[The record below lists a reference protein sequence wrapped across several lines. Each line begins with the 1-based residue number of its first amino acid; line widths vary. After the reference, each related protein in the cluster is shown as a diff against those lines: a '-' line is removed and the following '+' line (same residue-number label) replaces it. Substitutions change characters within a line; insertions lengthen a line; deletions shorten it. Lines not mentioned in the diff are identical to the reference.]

1 MKRRSRRPPVRPPIP
16 VKNAGLIRKLLPHLV
31 LSLAVLVYFWNTLN
45 GRSFFW
51 EDILYQYYPF
61 HYFLFN
67 QLRQLTIPVWNPYM
81 FGGMPFLADI
91 QTQVFYPLNWLLAFL
106 STSSQRLVF
115 WIVEFKCILHILLG
129 GVGFYLLMRELRASP
144 LAGLISGMTFAFSGF
159 MIMHIIHLTLI
170 STFAWFPLILL
181 FFYRTLSSRH
191 IRDALVGGMLLG
203 IANLA
208 GHPQMTLHM
217 VYALGFLFL
226 LHIISSWRAE
236 RRLILTTHL
245 PLFLLSI
252 LTGFALAACAYL
264 PSYRFSSFTV
274 RELMTYAES
283 AELSLSPSFLITI
296 FIPKFFGSI
305 TGSGTDTVEFWGNP
319 AAYSYWETAVYFG
332 IIPFF
337 LGIIGIAF
345 SKHRLRWHFALLAL
359 VALLLALGKYTPFYR
374 LTFELLPGFNRFRIP
389 ARFINLFTI
398 AFAFFAGQG
407 IDVLL
412 NSKLPVKRLLIPGF
426 GLLAYAIVFNLALL
440 AGAFNRIF
448 PALNETSIFSNA
460 LKQSLLFVLL
470 VTAAL
475 FFSWLTL
482 RNRGKSSGFAAILLV
497 VSFLDLYQFG
507 HRFNQSSVG
516 PEEFYPR
523 RPFIDQLVQESRTYP
538 FRINARVGQYMVLQ
552 RNEGLLWQLELLEGY
567 TPLKLID
574 YVTFDIPQQRK
585 NNLLNVRYQ
594 IMVDSVNRSTGLVR
608 NPDALPRV
616 WLTDTFVVVK
626 DRREILTRLSE
637 PDFDYRRIAVLEKT
651 PEPLPEPDSLPAGS
665 ITIVQRQPEK
675 MMLHGEL
682 KRATLLMISEIFY
695 PDWRATIDGR
705 PAEILRADYCLRAL
719 ALPAGTHTV
728 ILYYDRQLLNIGLFI
743 SIVTLL
749 AVSAILFIFPRFR
762 NKGSAPHLSST
773 KTHQ

>member
-1 MKRRSRRPPVRPPIP
+1 MKGRSRRPPVRPPIP
-16 VKNAGLIRKLLPHLV
+16 VKNAGLIRKLLPYLIF
-31 LSLAVLVYFWNTLN
+31 SLAVLVYFWDILN
-45 GRSFFW
+45 GRNFFW

-106 STSSQRLVF
+106 SSSSQRLVF
-115 WIVEFKCILHILLG
+115 WLVEFKCIIHILLA
-129 GVGFYLLMRELRASP
+129 GVGFYLLMRELKASP
-144 LAGLISGMTFAFSGF
+144 LAGIISGITFAFSGF

-181 FFYRTLSSRH
+181 FFYRTLSTRH
-191 IRDALVGGMLLG
+191 IRDALVGGLLLG

-226 LHIISSWRAE
+226 LFIISNWRVE
-236 RRLILTTHL
+236 RPFILPTHL
-245 PLFLLSI
+245 PLFFLII
-252 LTGFALAACAYL
+252 LIGFGLAACAYL

-283 AELSLSPSFLITI
+283 SELSLSPSFLITI
-296 FIPKFFGSI
+296 FVPKFFGSI

-332 IIPFF
+332 TISLFLAL
-337 LGIIGIAF
+337 LGIVF
-345 SKHRLRWHFALLAL
+345 SRHRLRWHFALLAL
-359 VALLLALGKYTPFYR
+359 LALLLALGKYTPFYR

-389 ARFINLFTI
+389 ARFINLFTV

-412 NSKLPVKRLLIPGF
+412 NSKLPFKRLLAPGF
-426 GLLAYAIVFNLALL
+426 GLLVFAIVFNLALL
-440 AGAFNRIF
+440 AGGFNRIF
-448 PALNETSIFSNA
+448 PALNEASIFNNT
-460 LKQSLLFVLL
+460 LRQSLLFILL
-470 VTAAL
+470 VTGAL
-475 FFSWLTL
+475 LFSWLTL
-482 RNRGKSSGFAAILLV
+482 RNRRKSSGFASILIVL
-497 VSFLDLYQFG
+497 SFLDLYQFG

-523 RPFIDQLVQESRTYP
+523 RPFIDQLIQESRTSP
-538 FRINARVGQYMVLQ
+538 FRINARSGQYMILQ

-567 TPLKLID
+567 TPLKLTD

-594 IMVDSVNRSTGLVR
+594 IVVDSVKHTAGLVV

-616 WLTDTFVVVK
+616 WLTDTFVVVN
-626 DRREILTRLSE
+626 DRREILARLSD
-637 PDFDYRRIAVLEKT
+637 PNFDYRRIAILEKV

-675 MMLHGEL
+675 LTLRAEL
-682 KRATLLMISEIFY
+682 KRTALLMISEIFY
-695 PDWRATIDGR
+695 PDWRATIDGQ

-719 ALPAGTHTV
+719 SLPAGTHTV
-728 ILYYDRQLLNIGLFI
+728 VLYYDRQLLNIGIFI
-743 SIVTLL
+743 STLSLL
-749 AVSAILFIFPRFR
+749 AVFAILSISSRFK
-762 NKGSAPHLSST
+762 NKGSAPH
-773 KTHQ
+773 